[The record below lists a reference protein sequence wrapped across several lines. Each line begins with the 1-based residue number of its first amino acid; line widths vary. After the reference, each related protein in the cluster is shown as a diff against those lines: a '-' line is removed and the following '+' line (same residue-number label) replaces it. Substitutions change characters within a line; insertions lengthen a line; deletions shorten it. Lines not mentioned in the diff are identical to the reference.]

1 MEATEQKPWQ
11 KGIDIDIINGIKE
24 NYTEWN
30 AYSRSPFSEMNGP
43 AIAKAIDE
51 GKLEEIKPFDESE
64 PIGWIETA
72 LAKTSTAVT
81 MFYDVVIAKRMKGD
95 RVITRIA
102 CPKEHDHLLIEKLNE
117 YKERCFL
124 HIWEED
130 ARLKNIADTCGF
142 KRLGTKINTFSE
154 MTGIYFRESSSTLF
168 ETEHPLMDPA
178 EESTLLKLN
187 LPDFTEL
194 CDSVSHKLLSEGIE
208 YQNHYSKY
216 NKSKSW
222 GAISLRGYSPDPN
235 FIENPKCMNDKWH
248 KEHEGENF
256 ELQDTEVRALFPEV
270 EEILEHIPG
279 VYHRIRFMRLKPGG
293 GELQRHTDQVEPDA
307 GVRDERLIRLH
318 VPIKTNPKV
327 EFSAWNC
334 DGEKRSTNMVQGST
348 WYLDIRKPH
357 TAINHGDDERIHLV
371 IDVESNE
378 QLRDLLRAGI
388 EA

>member
-1 MEATEQKPWQ
+1 MDTIEQKPWQ
-11 KGIDIDIINGIKE
+11 KGVHIDIINAIKE
-24 NYTEWN
+24 NYSEWN
-30 AYSRSPFSEMNGP
+30 HYSRSPFSEMNGP
-43 AIAKAIDE
+43 AIARAIDE
-51 GKLEEIKPFDESE
+51 GKLEEIKPFDQSE
-64 PIGWIETA
+64 PVGWIETSI
-72 LAKTSTAVT
+72 AKTSTTVT
-81 MFYDVVIAKRMKGD
+81 MFYDVAITKRAKGD

-102 CPKEHDHLLIEKLNE
+102 CPKECEHLLLEKINSYE
-117 YKERCFL
+117 ECCYL
-124 HIWEED
+124 HIWQED
-130 ARLKNIADTCGF
+130 EWLKSIAEKCGF

-154 MTGIYFRESSSTLF
+154 MTGIYRRDAKTSLMPSPELF
-168 ETEHPLMDPA
+168 IDAA
-178 EESTLLKLN
+178 EESTLLKLS

-194 CDSVSHKLLSEGIE
+194 CQSISDKLLSEGVE

-222 GAISLRGYSPDPN
+222 GAISLRGYSQDPT

-256 ELQDTEVRALFPEV
+256 ELQDTEMRALFPEV
-270 EEILEHIPG
+270 EKILEHIPG

-307 GVRDERLIRLH
+307 GVRDEKLIRLH
-318 VPIKTNPKV
+318 VPIKTNPQV

-378 QLRDLLRAGI
+378 KLRALLRSGI

>member
-1 MEATEQKPWQ
+1 MDTIEQKPWQ
-11 KGIDIDIINGIKE
+11 KGVHIDIINAIKE
-24 NYTEWN
+24 NYSEWN
-30 AYSRSPFSEMNGP
+30 HYSRSPFSEMNGP
-43 AIAKAIDE
+43 AIARAIDE
-51 GKLEEIKPFDESE
+51 GKLEEIKPFDQSE
-64 PIGWIETA
+64 PVGWIETSI
-72 LAKTSTAVT
+72 AKTSTTVT
-81 MFYDVVIAKRMKGD
+81 MFYDVAITKRAKGD

-102 CPKEHDHLLIEKLNE
+102 CPKECEHLLLEKINSYE
-117 YKERCFL
+117 ECCYL
-124 HIWEED
+124 HIWQED
-130 ARLKNIADTCGF
+130 EWLKSIAEKCGF

-154 MTGIYFRESSSTLF
+154 MTGIYRRDAKTSLMPSPELF
-168 ETEHPLMDPA
+168 IDAA
-178 EESTLLKLN
+178 EESTLLKLS

-194 CDSVSHKLLSEGIE
+194 CQSISDKLLSEGVE

-222 GAISLRGYSPDPN
+222 GAISLRGYSQDPT

-256 ELQDTEVRALFPEV
+256 ELQDTEMRALFPEV
-270 EEILEHIPG
+270 EKILEHIPG

-318 VPIKTNPKV
+318 VPIKTNPQV

-378 QLRDLLRAGI
+378 KLRALLRSGI

>member
-1 MEATEQKPWQ
+1 MDTIEQKPWQ
-11 KGIDIDIINGIKE
+11 KGVHIDIINAIKE
-24 NYTEWN
+24 NYSEWN
-30 AYSRSPFSEMNGP
+30 HYSRSPFSEMNGP
-43 AIAKAIDE
+43 AIARAIDE
-51 GKLEEIKPFDESE
+51 GKLEEIKPFDQSE
-64 PIGWIETA
+64 PVGWIETSI
-72 LAKTSTAVT
+72 AKTSTTVT
-81 MFYDVVIAKRMKGD
+81 MFYDVAITKRAKGD

-102 CPKEHDHLLIEKLNE
+102 CPKECEHLLLEKINSYE
-117 YKERCFL
+117 ECCYL
-124 HIWEED
+124 HIWQED
-130 ARLKNIADTCGF
+130 EWLKSIAEKCGF

-154 MTGIYFRESSSTLF
+154 MTGIYRRDAKTSLMPSPELF
-168 ETEHPLMDPA
+168 IDAA
-178 EESTLLKLN
+178 EESTLLKLS

-194 CDSVSHKLLSEGIE
+194 CQSISDKLLSEGVE

-222 GAISLRGYSPDPN
+222 GAISLRGYSQDPT

-256 ELQDTEVRALFPEV
+256 ELQDTEMRALFPEV
-270 EEILEHIPG
+270 EKILEHIPG

-318 VPIKTNPKV
+318 VPIKTNPRV

-378 QLRDLLRAGI
+378 KLRALLRSGI

>member
-1 MEATEQKPWQ
+1 MI
-11 KGIDIDIINGIKE
+11 GIYRRD
-24 NYTEWN
+24 
-30 AYSRSPFSEMNGP
+30 
-43 AIAKAIDE
+43 
-51 GKLEEIKPFDESE
+51 
-64 PIGWIETA
+64 
-72 LAKTSTAVT
+72 AKTSL
-81 MFYDVVIAKRMKGD
+81 MPSPELFI
-95 RVITRIA
+95 
-102 CPKEHDHLLIEKLNE
+102 
-117 YKERCFL
+117 
-124 HIWEED
+124 D
-130 ARLKNIADTCGF
+130 A
-142 KRLGTKINTFSE
+142 
-154 MTGIYFRESSSTLF
+154 
-168 ETEHPLMDPA
+168 A

-194 CDSVSHKLLSEGIE
+194 CQSISDKLLSEGVE

-222 GAISLRGYSPDPN
+222 GAISLRGYSQDPT

-256 ELQDTEVRALFPEV
+256 ELQDTEMRALFPEV
-270 EEILEHIPG
+270 EKILEHIPG

-318 VPIKTNPKV
+318 VPIKTNPRV

-378 QLRDLLRAGI
+378 KLRTLLRSGI

>member
-1 MEATEQKPWQ
+1 MDTIEQKPWQ
-11 KGIDIDIINGIKE
+11 KGVHIDIINAIKE
-24 NYTEWN
+24 NYSEWN
-30 AYSRSPFSEMNGP
+30 HYSRSPFSEMNGP
-43 AIAKAIDE
+43 AIARAIDE
-51 GKLEEIKPFDESE
+51 GKLEEIKPFEHSE
-64 PIGWIETA
+64 PVGWIETSI
-72 LAKTSTAVT
+72 AKTSTTVT
-81 MFYDVVIAKRMKGD
+81 MFYDVAITKRAKGD

-102 CPKEHDHLLIEKLNE
+102 CPKEYEHLLLEKINSYE
-117 YKERCFL
+117 ECCYL
-124 HIWEED
+124 HIWQED
-130 ARLKNIADTCGF
+130 EWLKSIAEKCGF

-154 MTGIYFRESSSTLF
+154 MTGIYRRDAKTSLMPSPELF
-168 ETEHPLMDPA
+168 IDAA
-178 EESTLLKLN
+178 EESTLLKLG

-194 CDSVSHKLLSEGIE
+194 CQSVSDKLLSEGVE

-222 GAISLRGYSPDPN
+222 GAISLRGYSQDPS

-256 ELQDTEVRALFPEV
+256 ELQDTEMRALFPEV
-270 EEILEHIPG
+270 EKILEHIPG

-318 VPIKTNPKV
+318 VPIKTNPQV

-378 QLRDLLRAGI
+378 KLRTLLRNGV